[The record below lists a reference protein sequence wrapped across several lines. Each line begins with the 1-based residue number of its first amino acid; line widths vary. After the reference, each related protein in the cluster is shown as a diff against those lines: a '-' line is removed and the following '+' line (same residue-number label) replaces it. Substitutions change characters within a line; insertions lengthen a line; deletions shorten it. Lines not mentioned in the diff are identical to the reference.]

1 MSAITLHNLNTLEPL
16 DQEWVREQLSN
27 YPFIRIDGVTNSRTL
42 GSYPVKI
49 TSSEAR
55 AEDRFEGRVTRPRQL
70 FRSAEISG
78 ITDEGKTQ
86 LKELGI
92 TKVFDLRSDTE
103 MEKYNTPVPQIE
115 GVEIVRVPV
124 FEKEDYSPEVMARR
138 FQLYAS
144 GKTEAFME
152 LYSQIL
158 DNGGPA
164 FAEIIKHVRDKPDE
178 GCLFH
183 CTAGKDRTA
192 VIAAILLSLA
202 GVNDDVI
209 ASDYELTRI
218 GREPART
225 LILKRL
231 AKEPIFAENKDAALN
246 MLTSRRETML
256 AFLDLLRNK
265 YGGAEGYMQKFCSL
279 SAEDVQEIRHNLT
292 ADTKSCFLR

>member
-1 MSAITLHNLNTLEPL
+1 MSPITSQNLNTLEPL
-16 DQEWVREQLSN
+16 DREWVQERLRN
-27 YPFIRIDGVTNSRTL
+27 YPFVQIDGVSNVRTL
-42 GSYPVKI
+42 GSYPTKI
-49 TSSEAR
+49 KNGEKEDVSKAR
-55 AEDRFEGRVTRPRQL
+55 MTRPRQL

-78 ITDEGKTQ
+78 ITEQGKTQ
-86 LKELGI
+86 LRDLGI
-92 TKVFDLRSDTE
+92 TMAFDLRSDTE
-103 MEKYNTPVPQIE
+103 MEKYGTPIPHID
-115 GVEIVRVPV
+115 GVEVVRVPV

-164 FAEIIKHVRDKPDE
+164 FAVILKHVRDRPDE

-202 GVNDDVI
+202 GVDDEVI
-209 ASDYELTRI
+209 AGDYELTRI
-218 GREPART
+218 GREPVRDM
-225 LILKRL
+225 ILKRL

-256 AFLDLLRNK
+256 AFLNLLRNN
-265 YGGAEGYMQKFCSL
+265 YGGVEGYVQKYCGL
-279 SAEDVQEIRHNLT
+279 STEDVQIIRRNLVID
-292 ADTKSCFLR
+292 ARQ